1 MIFSPTSHVLDA
13 GPCCHE
19 PRLQTQIK
27 PDKPPNADAVALY
40 WKEFTMT
47 KFDQAWVD
55 AETAKREWMTEN
67 SLYKE
72 EEEHA
77 SCGVGLVVSIDGK
90 PSRKV
95 VENGIAAL
103 KAIWHRGAVD
113 ADGKTGDGAGIH
125 VQIPVE
131 FFYDQ
136 IRRTGHEPDMT
147 KMIAVGQVFLPRTDY
162 GAQETC
168 RTIVE
173 SEVLRMGYYIY
184 GWRHVPVDVACL
196 GEKANATRPE
206 IEQILISNSK
216 GVDEETFERELY
228 VIRRRIEKA
237 ATAAGVQ
244 GLYLCSLSCR
254 SIIYKGMMLAEQV
267 AEFYPDLM
275 DERFESAFA
284 LYHQRY
290 STNTFPQWWLAQPFR
305 MLAHNGEINTL
316 KGNLNWMKS
325 HEIRMAS
332 GAFGDMAEDIKPI
345 VAQGSSDSAALD
357 SVFEVL
363 VRAGRSA
370 PMAKTMMVPESWSKQ
385 AIELP
390 QSWRDMYSY
399 CNSVL
404 EPWDGPAALAMT
416 DGRWVCAGLDRNGLR
431 PMRYVV
437 TGDGLLIAG
446 SETGM
451 VPVDEANVVEKGA
464 LGPGQL
470 LAVDMQEG
478 KLYHDTEMK
487 DKLAAAQPFG
497 DWVGKINE
505 LDDKLAV
512 VTEKPMFTGAELRK
526 RQIAAGYSIEEL
538 EQILAPMAEDAKEAL
553 ASMGD
558 DTPSAVLS
566 EKYRPLSH
574 FFRQAFSQVT
584 NPPIDSLRE
593 FRVMSLKTRFGNLKN
608 VLDEDSSQT
617 EILVLDSPFVGNAQ
631 FDELIANFNA
641 PLAEIDC
648 TFDAGAGPDD
658 LRKGLTRIRA
668 EAEDAVRS
676 GAGHIILTD
685 QHQSIDRVAMPMI
698 LATSAVHSWLTRKGL
713 RTFCSLNVRSAECV
727 DPHYFAVLIG
737 CGATVVNA
745 YLAEDSLA
753 DRIERGLLECT
764 LTEAIQRYRNAID
777 QGLLKIMAKMGISVI
792 SSYRGGLN
800 FEAVGLSRAMVAE
813 YFPGMQS
820 RISGIGTTGIQR
832 KSESVHAK
840 GWRGGSDVLP
850 IGGFYKARRSGEKHA
865 WEAQTMHM
873 LQAACNT
880 ANYEMWKQFSA
891 AMRANPPIHLRDLLD
906 IKEMG
911 KAIPIEEV
919 ESITSIRKR
928 FVTPGMSLGALSPE
942 AHKTLNVAMNR
953 IGAKSDSG
961 EGGED
966 PAHFVPEANGDNPS
980 AKIKQVA
987 SGRFGVT
994 AEYLNHCEELE
1005 IKVAQG
1011 AKPGEGGQLPGM
1023 KVTDLI
1029 ARLRHST
1036 KGVTLISPPP
1046 HHDIY
1051 SIEDL
1056 AQLIYDLKQINPRCK
1071 VTVKLVASSGVG
1083 TIAAGV
1089 AKAKADVIL
1098 ISGHNGGTGASPA
1111 TSIKYAGLPWEMGLT
1126 EAHQVLAM
1134 NNLRERVTLRTDGG
1148 LRTGRDIVM
1157 AAMMGAEEYGI
1168 GTAAL
1173 IAMGCIMVRQC
1184 QSNTCPVGVCT
1195 QDEELRDKFTGNADK
1210 VVNLITFYATE
1221 VREILASIGARSMD
1235 DVIGRADL
1243 LSQVSRGSAHLDDLD
1258 LNPLLITVDGADRIV
1273 YDRNKARN
1281 FVPDTLDAEIVK
1293 DAARF
1298 LNDGEKMQLQYAV
1311 QNTLRTIG
1319 TRTSSHIVQNFGMN
1333 NTLQA
1338 DHLTV
1343 KLSGSAGQSLGAF
1356 AAPGLKLEVSGDA
1369 NDYVGKGLSGGTIVV
1384 RPPMNSPLVAAD
1396 NTIIGNT
1403 VLYGA
1408 TAGYLFA
1415 AGRAGER
1422 FGVRNSGAK
1431 VVIEGCGA
1439 CGCEYMTG
1447 GVAVI
1452 LGSIGANFGAGMTGG
1467 MAYLYDPDG
1476 VADSRMNHETLATCP
1491 IGDAHW
1497 EGQLKELIERH
1508 LAETGSVKAADILQ
1522 HWDVELANF
1531 VQICPK
1537 EMLAHLPAPLGVEDK
1552 AVPAE

>member
-1 MIFSPTSHVLDA
+1 
-13 GPCCHE
+13 
-19 PRLQTQIK
+19 
-27 PDKPPNADAVALY
+27 
-40 WKEFTMT
+40 MT
-47 KFDQAWVD
+47 KFDQKWAI
-55 AETAKREWMTEN
+55 AEEAKRKWLAEN
-67 SLYKE
+67 GMYAE
-72 EEEHA
+72 EEEHS
-77 SCGVGLVVSIDGK
+77 SCGVGLVVSINGK
-90 PSRKV
+90 ASRKV
-95 VENGIAAL
+95 VQAGIDAL

-125 VQIPVE
+125 VQIPVP

-136 IRRTGHEPDMT
+136 IRRTGHEPREDQLV
-147 KMIAVGQVFLPRTDY
+147 AVGQVFLPRTDF

-173 SEVLRMGYYIY
+173 TEVLRMGHTIY
-184 GWRHVPVDVACL
+184 GWRHVPVDVTCL

-206 IEQILISNSK
+206 IEQILISNAK
-216 GVDEETFERELY
+216 NIDEETFERELY

-237 ATAAGVQ
+237 VTAAGIN
-244 GLYLCSLSCR
+244 GLYVASLSCR

-267 AEFYPDLM
+267 AVFYPDLM
-275 DERFESAFA
+275 DERFKSAFA
-284 LYHQRY
+284 IYHQRY

-316 KGNLNWMKS
+316 KGNLNWLKS

-332 GAFGDMAEDIKPI
+332 SAFGDMAEDIKPI
-345 VAQGSSDSAALD
+345 IAGGSSDSAALD
-357 SVFEVL
+357 AVFEVL

-370 PMAKTMMVPESWSKQ
+370 PMAKTMLVPESWSKQ
-385 AIELP
+385 AEDLP

-399 CNSVL
+399 CNSVM

-437 TGDGLLIAG
+437 TGDGLVIAG
-446 SETGM
+446 SEAGM
-451 VPVDEANVVEKGA
+451 VPIDEATVKEKGA
-464 LGPGQL
+464 LGPGQM
-470 LAVDMQEG
+470 LAVDMEKG
-478 KLYHDTEMK
+478 VLYHDTEIK
-487 DKLAAAQPFG
+487 DKMARALPFG
-497 DWVGKINE
+497 DWVGKIND
-505 LDDKLAV
+505 LDEKLAV
-512 VTEKPMFTGAELRK
+512 VSEAPIHTGAELRR
-526 RQIAAGYSIEEL
+526 RQIAAGYTIEEL
-538 EQILAPMAEDAKEAL
+538 EQILAPMAEDGKEAI

-566 EKYRPLSH
+566 TKYRPLSH
-574 FFRQAFSQVT
+574 YFRQNFSQVT

-593 FRVMSLKTRFGNLKN
+593 YRVMSLKTRFGNLKN
-608 VLDEDSSQT
+608 VLDESSAQT
-617 EILVLDSPFVGNAQ
+617 EILVLESPFVGNAQ
-631 FDELIANFNA
+631 WNELMRQFNA
-641 PLAEIDC
+641 DVTEIDC
-648 TFDAGAGPDD
+648 TFESGRGA
-658 LRKGLTRIRA
+658 LQKGLARIRA

-676 GAGHIILTD
+676 GAGHLVLTD
-685 QHQSIDRVAMPMI
+685 QYLGESKIGMPMI
-698 LATSAVHSWLTRKGL
+698 LATSAVHSHLTRKGL
-713 RTFCSLNVRSAECV
+713 RTFCSLNVRSAECI

-737 CGATVVNA
+737 AGATVVNA

-753 DRIERGLLECT
+753 DRIDRGLLDCD
-764 LTEAIQRYRNAID
+764 LTKAVARYRNAID
-777 QGLLKIMAKMGISVI
+777 QGLLKIMSKMGISVV

-800 FEAVGLSRAMVAE
+800 FEAVGLSRAMCAE
-813 YFPGMQS
+813 YFPGLMS
-820 RISGIGTTGIQR
+820 RISGIGVSGIQT
-832 KSESVHAK
+832 KLEEVHARAFDN
-840 GWRGGSDVLP
+840 GQDILP
-850 IGGFYKARRSGEKHA
+850 IGGFYKAHKSGETHA
-865 WEAQTMHM
+865 WGAQTMHM
-873 LQAACNT
+873 MQMACNT
-880 ANYEMWKQFSA
+880 ASFELWKRYST
-891 AMRANPPIHLRDLLD
+891 AMQANPPIHLRDLMA
-906 IKEMG
+906 IKPMG
-911 KAIPIEEV
+911 QAVPIEEV
-919 ESITSIRKR
+919 ESVTAIRKR

-953 IGAKSDSG
+953 IGARSDSG

-966 PAHFVPEANGDNPS
+966 PAHFTPEPNGDNPS

-994 AEYLNHCEELE
+994 AEYLNQCEELE

-1056 AQLIYDLKQINPRCK
+1056 AQLIYDLKQINPNAK
-1071 VTVKLVASSGVG
+1071 VTVKLVSQSGVG

-1126 EAHQVLAM
+1126 EAHQVLSM
-1134 NNLRERVTLRTDGG
+1134 NNLRDRITLRTDGG

-1157 AAMMGAEEYGI
+1157 AAMMGAEEFGI

-1195 QDEELRDKFTGNADK
+1195 QDEALRAKFTGNADK
-1210 VVNLITFYATE
+1210 VVNLITFYAQE
-1221 VREILASIGARSMD
+1221 VREILAGIGARSLD

-1243 LSQVSRGSAHLDDLD
+1243 LTQVSRGSAHLDDLD
-1258 LNPLLITVDGADRIV
+1258 LNPMLITVDGAKDIV
-1273 YDRNKARN
+1273 YDRNRPRN
-1281 FVPDTLDAEIVK
+1281 EVPDTLDSEIVR
-1293 DAARF
+1293 DAQRF
-1298 LNDGEKMQLQYAV
+1298 LNDGEKMQLHYAV
-1311 QNTLRTIG
+1311 QNTDRTVG
-1319 TRTSSHIVQNFGMN
+1319 TRLSSHIVRNFGMR
-1333 NTLQA
+1333 NTLQPN
-1338 DHLTV
+1338 HLTV

-1356 AAPGLKLEVSGDA
+1356 AAPGLKIEVSGDA

-1384 RPPMNSPLVAAD
+1384 RPSMSSPLEASE

-1408 TAGYLFA
+1408 TDGYLFA
-1415 AGRAGER
+1415 SGRAGER
-1422 FGVRNSGAK
+1422 FAVRNSGAK
-1431 VVIEGCGA
+1431 VVIEGCGSN
-1439 CGCEYMTG
+1439 GCEYMTG

-1452 LGSIGANFGAGMTGG
+1452 LGSVGANFGAGMTGG

-1476 VADSRMNHETLATCP
+1476 MLDKLINRETLVTCSVTEP
-1491 IGDAHW
+1491 HW
-1497 EGQLKELIERH
+1497 LSQMEELVERH
-1508 LAETGSVKAADILQ
+1508 AAETGSRKAQKILQ
-1522 HWDVELANF
+1522 YWDVEKANF
-1531 VQICPK
+1531 LQVCPI
-1537 EMLAHLPAPLGVEDK
+1537 EMLDKLPYPLGIENK

>member
-1 MIFSPTSHVLDA
+1 
-13 GPCCHE
+13 
-19 PRLQTQIK
+19 
-27 PDKPPNADAVALY
+27 
-40 WKEFTMT
+40 MT
-47 KFDQAWVD
+47 KFDQAWV
-55 AETAKREWMTEN
+55 AREQAKRDWMAEN
-67 SLYKE
+67 GMYAHE
-72 EEEHA
+72 DEHS
-77 SCGVGLVVSIDGK
+77 SCGVGLVVAQNGK
-90 PSRKV
+90 PTRAV
-95 VENGIAAL
+95 VEAGIEAL
-103 KAIWHRGAVD
+103 RAIWHRGAVD

-125 VQIPVE
+125 LQIPVP

-136 IRRTGHEPDMT
+136 IERTGHTPHQDQLV
-147 KMIAVGQVFLPRTDY
+147 AVGQVFLPRTDF

-173 SEVLRMGYYIY
+173 TEVLRMGHTIY
-184 GWRHVPVDVACL
+184 GWRHVPVNVACL

-206 IEQILISNSK
+206 IEQILISNAK
-216 GVDEETFERELY
+216 GIEEEDFERELY

-237 ATAAGVQ
+237 ASAAGIGQ
-244 GLYLCSLSCR
+244 LYIASLSCR

-267 AEFYPDLM
+267 SEFYPDLQ
-275 DERFESAFA
+275 DERFKSAFA
-284 LYHQRY
+284 IYHQRY

-305 MLAHNGEINTL
+305 MLAHNGEVNTL
-316 KGNLNWMKS
+316 KGNVNWMKS

-345 VAQGSSDSAALD
+345 VQGGMSDSAALD
-357 SVFEVL
+357 AVFEVL

-370 PMAKTMMVPESWSKQ
+370 PMAKTMLVPESWSKQ
-385 AIELP
+385 AEELP
-390 QSWRDMYSY
+390 TAWRDMYSY
-399 CNSVL
+399 CNSVM

-437 TGDGLLIAG
+437 TGAGLVIAG
-446 SETGM
+446 SEAGM
-451 VPVDEANVVEKGA
+451 VPIDEATVVEKGA
-464 LGPGQL
+464 LGPGQM
-470 LAVDMQEG
+470 LAVDMKRG
-478 KLYHDTEMK
+478 KLYHDTDIK
-487 DKLAAAQPFG
+487 DKLARALPFG
-497 DWVGKINE
+497 DWVGKINDLE
-505 LDDKLAV
+505 ETLSGI
-512 VTEKPMFTGAELRK
+512 TEKPLFTGSDLRR
-526 RQIAAGYSIEEL
+526 RQVAAGYSIEEL
-538 EQILAPMAEDAKEAL
+538 EQILAPMAEDGKEAI

-566 EKYRPLSH
+566 TQYRPLSH
-574 FFRQAFSQVT
+574 YFRQNFSQVT

-593 FRVMSLKTRFGNLKN
+593 YRVMSLKTRFGNLKN
-608 VLDEDSSQT
+608 VLDESGAQT
-617 EILVLDSPFVGNAQ
+617 EIMVLESPFVGNAQ
-631 FDELIANFNA
+631 WDILMGEFNA
-641 PLAEIDC
+641 EVASIDC
-648 TFDAGAGPDD
+648 TFAKGKGALQAG
-658 LRKGLTRIRA
+658 LERIRA

-676 GAGHIILTD
+676 GAGHIVLSD
-685 QHQSIDRVAMPMI
+685 EGVSEDRTGMPMI
-698 LATSAVHSWLTRKGL
+698 LATSAVHSHLTRKGL

-727 DPHYFAVLIG
+727 DPHYFAVLVG
-737 CGATVVNA
+737 AGATVVNA
-745 YLAEDSLA
+745 YLAEDSIA
-753 DRIERGLLECT
+753 DRIERGLIDGS
-764 LTEAIQRYRNAID
+764 LTEAVARYRKAID
-777 QGLLKIMAKMGISVI
+777 QGLLKIMSKMGISVI

-800 FEAVGLSRAMVAE
+800 FEAVGLSRAMCAE
-813 YFPGMQS
+813 YFPGLMS
-820 RISGIGTTGIQR
+820 RISGIGLTGIQT
-832 KSESVHAK
+832 KLEEVHDKAF
-840 GWRGGSDVLP
+840 GRGQDILP
-850 IGGFYKARRSGEKHA
+850 IGGFYKSRKTGETHA
-865 WEAQTMHM
+865 WGAQTMHM
-873 LQAACNT
+873 MQMACN
-880 ANYEMWKQFSA
+880 AGSFEMWKRYSA
-891 AMRANPPIHLRDLLD
+891 ALQKNPPIHLRDLMA
-906 IKEMG
+906 IKPMG
-911 KAIPIEEV
+911 EAIDVDEV
-919 ESITSIRKR
+919 ESVTAIRKR

-953 IGAKSDSG
+953 IGARSDSG

-966 PAHFVPEANGDNPS
+966 PAHFTPEPNGDNPS

-1056 AQLIYDLKQINPRCK
+1056 AQLIYDLKQINPTVK
-1071 VTVKLVASSGVG
+1071 VTVKLVAQSGVG

-1126 EAHQVLAM
+1126 EAHQVLSM
-1134 NNLRERVTLRTDGG
+1134 NNLRDRITLRTDGG

-1195 QDEELRDKFTGNADK
+1195 QDESLREKFTGNADK
-1210 VVNLITFYATE
+1210 VVNLITFYAQE
-1221 VREILASIGARSMD
+1221 VREVLASIGARSMD

-1243 LSQVSRGSAHLDDLD
+1243 LTQVSRGSAHLDDLD
-1258 LNPLLITVDGADRIV
+1258 LNPMLITVDGAEHV
-1273 YDRNKARN
+1273 TYDRERPRTP
-1281 FVPDTLDAEIVK
+1281 VPDTLDAEIVR
-1293 DAARF
+1293 DAQRF
-1298 LNDGEKMQLQYAV
+1298 LNDGEKMQLHYAV
-1311 QNTLRTIG
+1311 QNTHRTVG
-1319 TRTSSHIVQNFGMN
+1319 TRVSSHIVRNFGMR

-1338 DHLTV
+1338 NHLTV
-1343 KLSGSAGQSLGAF
+1343 KLTGSAGQSLGAF
-1356 AAPGLKLEVSGDA
+1356 AAPGLKIEVSGDA

-1384 RPPMNSPLVAAD
+1384 RPPMMSPLDASE

-1408 TAGYLFA
+1408 TDGFLFA
-1415 AGRAGER
+1415 SGRSGER
-1422 FGVRNSGAK
+1422 FAVRNSGAK
-1431 VVIEGCGA
+1431 VVVEGCGSS
-1439 CGCEYMTG
+1439 GCEYMTG

-1476 VADSRMNHETLATCP
+1476 VADKLINDETVVTCP
-1491 IGDAHW
+1491 VTQAHW
-1497 EGQLKELIERH
+1497 LTELEELIERH
-1508 LAETGSVKAADILQ
+1508 AAETGSRKAQKILQ
-1522 HWDVELANF
+1522 FWDSEKAHF
-1531 VQICPK
+1531 VQVCPK
-1537 EMLAHLPAPLGVEDK
+1537 EMLNKLPHPIGIEETAI
-1552 AVPAE
+1552 PAE

>member
-1 MIFSPTSHVLDA
+1 MTKHDA
-13 GPCCHE
+13 
-19 PRLQTQIK
+19 
-27 PDKPPNADAVALY
+27 NWAVA
-40 WKEFTMT
+40 E
-47 KFDQAWVD
+47 
-55 AETAKREWMTEN
+55 EAKRKWMAEN
-67 SLYKE
+67 GLYSE
-72 EEEHA
+72 TEEHS
-77 SCGVGLVVSIDGK
+77 SCGVGLVVSVDGK
-90 PSRKV
+90 KSRKV
-95 VENGIAAL
+95 VEAGIEAL
-103 KAIWHRGAVD
+103 KAVWHRGAVD

-125 VQIPVE
+125 VQIPVP

-136 IRRTGHEPDMT
+136 IERTGHTPD
-147 KMIAVGQVFLPRTDY
+147 KDRLIAVGQVFLPRTDF

-173 SEVLRMGYYIY
+173 TEVLRMGYYIY
-184 GWRHVPVDVACL
+184 GWRHVPVDVTCL

-206 IEQILISNSK
+206 IEQILISNAK

-228 VIRRRIEKA
+228 VIRRRVEKA
-237 ATAAGVQ
+237 AAAAGIA
-244 GLYLCSLSCR
+244 GMYIASLSCR

-267 AEFYPDLM
+267 AVFYPDLM

-284 LYHQRY
+284 IYHQRY

-332 GAFGDMAEDIKPI
+332 NTFGEMADDIKPI
-345 VAQGSSDSAALD
+345 VPGGSSDSAALD

-370 PMAKTMMVPESWSKQ
+370 PMAKTMLVPESWSKQ
-385 AIELP
+385 AVELP
-390 QSWRDMYSY
+390 QAWRDMYSY
-399 CNSVL
+399 CNSVM

-437 TGDGLLIAG
+437 TGDGLVIAG
-446 SETGM
+446 SEAGM
-451 VPVDEANVVEKGA
+451 VPIDEASVKEKGA
-464 LGPGQL
+464 LGPGQM
-470 LAVDMQEG
+470 LAVDMKKG
-478 KLYHDTEMK
+478 KLYRDTQIK
-487 DKLAAAQPFG
+487 NKLARALPFG
-497 DWVGKINE
+497 DWVGRIND
-505 LDDKLAV
+505 LDETLSGIE
-512 VTEKPMFTGAELRK
+512 EKPLFSGEDLRK
-526 RQIAAGYSIEEL
+526 RQIAAGYTIEEL
-538 EQILAPMAEDAKEAL
+538 EQILSPMAEDGKESL

-566 EKYRPLSH
+566 KQYRPLSH
-574 FFRQAFSQVT
+574 FFRQNFSQVT

-617 EILVLDSPFVGNAQ
+617 EIVVLESPFVGNAQ
-631 FDELIANFNA
+631 WDTLVENFTA
-641 PLAEIDC
+641 PMAEIDC
-648 TFDAGAGPDD
+648 SFEPGEGA
-658 LRKGLTRIRA
+658 LSAALERIRS

-676 GAGHIILTD
+676 GAGHLVLSD
-685 QHQSIDRVAMPMI
+685 QYSGPGKVAMPMI
-698 LATSAVHSWLTRKGL
+698 LATSAVHSHLTRKGL
-713 RTFCSLNVRSAECV
+713 RTFTSLNVRSAECI
-727 DPHYFAVLIG
+727 DPHYFAVLIA

-745 YLAEDSLA
+745 YLAEDSIA
-753 DRIERGLLECT
+753 DRIGRGLLEGS
-764 LTEAIQRYRNAID
+764 LTENIARYREAID

-813 YFPGMQS
+813 YFPGMIS
-820 RISGIGTTGIQR
+820 RISGIGVSGIQKKAEEIHAR
-832 KSESVHAK
+832 GWES
-840 GWRGGSDVLP
+840 GLDVLP
-850 IGGFYKARRSGEKHA
+850 IGGFYKARTSGETHA
-865 WEAQTMHM
+865 WEATAMHM
-873 LQAACNT
+873 MQMACNK
-880 ANYEMWKQFSA
+880 ASYELWRQYSA
-891 AMRANPPIHLRDLLD
+891 KMRASPPIHLRDLMDFKPL
-906 IKEMG
+906 G
-911 KAIPIEEV
+911 KPIPLEEV
-919 ESITSIRKR
+919 ESITAIRKR

-966 PAHFVPEANGDNPS
+966 PAHFVPEPNGDNPS

-1056 AQLIYDLKQINPRCK
+1056 AQLIYDLKQINPRAK

-1126 EAHQVLAM
+1126 EAHQVLSM
-1134 NNLRERVTLRTDGG
+1134 NNLRSRVTLRTDGG

-1195 QDEELRDKFTGNADK
+1195 QDESLRAKFTGNADK
-1210 VVNLITFYATE
+1210 VVNLITFYAQE
-1221 VREILASIGARSMD
+1221 VREILAELGARSLD
-1235 DVIGRADL
+1235 EVIGRADL
-1243 LSQVSRGSAHLDDLD
+1243 LAQVSRGSAHLDDLD
-1258 LNPLLITVDGADRIV
+1258 LNPMLITVDGSADIV
-1273 YDRNKARN
+1273 YDREKERN
-1281 FVPDTLDAEIVK
+1281 AVPDTLDAEIVR

-1298 LNDGEKMQLQYAV
+1298 LRDGEKMQLSYAI
-1311 QNTLRTIG
+1311 QNTHRTVG
-1319 TRTSSHIVQNFGMN
+1319 TRVSSHIVRNFGMN
-1333 NTLQA
+1333 NAFQP
-1338 DHLTV
+1338 DHLHV
-1343 KLSGSAGQSLGAF
+1343 KLQGSAGQSLGAF

-1384 RPPMNSPLVAAD
+1384 RPPLVSPLRPEE

-1408 TAGYLFA
+1408 TAGHLFA

-1422 FGVRNSGAK
+1422 FAVRNSGAH
-1431 VVIEGCGA
+1431 VVVEGCGA

-1452 LGSIGANFGAGMTGG
+1452 LGTIGANFGAGMTGG
-1467 MAYLYDPDG
+1467 MAYLYDPEG
-1476 VADSRMNHETLATCP
+1476 KARTLMNMETLVTCP
-1491 IGDAHW
+1491 VTMSHW
-1497 EGQLKELIERH
+1497 EDELKGLIERH
-1508 LAETGSVKAADILQ
+1508 ADETRSPRAADILQ
-1522 HWDVELANF
+1522 HWDLEKGNF
-1531 VQICPK
+1531 LQVCPK
-1537 EMLAHLPAPLGVEDK
+1537 EMLAHLPVPLSAESE

>member
-1 MIFSPTSHVLDA
+1 
-13 GPCCHE
+13 
-19 PRLQTQIK
+19 
-27 PDKPPNADAVALY
+27 
-40 WKEFTMT
+40 MT
-47 KFDQAWVD
+47 KYD
-55 AETAKREWMTEN
+55 AEWVRAEETKRRFVAEN
-67 SLYKE
+67 GLYSE
-72 EEEHA
+72 AEEHS

-90 PSRKV
+90 KSRKV
-95 VENGIAAL
+95 VEAGIDAL

-125 VQIPVE
+125 VDIPVR

-136 IRRTGHEPDMT
+136 IKRTGHEPREDQLM
-147 KMIAVGQVFLPRTDY
+147 AVGQVFLPRTDF

-168 RTIVE
+168 RIIVE

-184 GWRHVPVDVACL
+184 GWRHVPVDVTCL
-196 GEKANATRPE
+196 GDKANATRPE

-237 ATAAGVQ
+237 ATAANVSE
-244 GLYLCSLSCR
+244 LYIASLSCR

-267 AEFYPDLM
+267 AVFYPDLM

-332 GAFGDMAEDIKPI
+332 SFFGDMAEDIKPI
-345 VAQGSSDSAALD
+345 VPGGASDSAALD
-357 SVFEVL
+357 CVFEVL
-363 VRAGRSA
+363 VRAGRTA
-370 PMAKTMMVPESWSKQ
+370 PMAKTMLVPESWSKQ
-385 AIELP
+385 AVELP
-390 QSWRDMYSY
+390 QPWVDMYSY
-399 CNSVL
+399 CNSVM

-431 PMRYVV
+431 PMRYVI

-446 SETGM
+446 SEAGM
-451 VPVDEANVVEKGA
+451 VPIDEATVVEKGA
-464 LGPGQL
+464 LGPGQMI
-470 LAVDMQEG
+470 AVDMKEG
-478 KLYHDTEMK
+478 KLFRDAEIK
-487 DKLAAAQPFG
+487 DQLAAARPFG
-497 DWVGKINE
+497 EWVGKINNLE
-505 LDDKLAV
+505 DSLTGV
-512 VTEKPMFTGAELRK
+512 SEKALFSGGELRK

-538 EQILAPMAEDAKEAL
+538 EQVLSPMAEDGKEAL

-566 EKYRPLSH
+566 KMYRPLSH
-574 FFRQAFSQVT
+574 FFRQNFSQVT

-593 FRVMSLKTRFGNLKN
+593 SRVMSLKTRFGNLKN
-608 VLDEDSSQT
+608 VLEESSTQT
-617 EILVLDSPFVGNAQ
+617 EIIVLESPFVGNAQ
-631 FDELIANFNA
+631 WDKLTEEFNA

-648 TFDAGAGPDD
+648 SFVAGEGA
-658 LRKGLTRIRA
+658 LSAALARIRS

-676 GAGHIILTD
+676 GAGHLVLTD
-685 QHQSIDRVAMPMI
+685 QYSGADRVAMPMI
-698 LATSAVHSWLTRKGL
+698 LATSAVHSHLTRHGL
-713 RTFCSLNVRSAECV
+713 RTFCSLNVRAAECI

-737 CGATVVNA
+737 CGATVINA

-753 DRIERGLLECT
+753 DRVERGLLDGT
-764 LTEAIQRYRNAID
+764 LTQNVTRYRNAID

-800 FEAVGLSRAMVAE
+800 FEAVGLSRAMCAE
-813 YFPGMQS
+813 FFPGMTS
-820 RISGIGTTGIQR
+820 RISGIGVTGIQT
-832 KSESVHAK
+832 KAEEIHAK
-840 GWRGGSDVLP
+840 GWSGGLDVLP
-850 IGGFYKARRSGEKHA
+850 VGGFYKARKSGETHA
-865 WEAQTMHM
+865 WEATSMHM
-873 LQAACNT
+873 LQMACNR
-880 ANYEMWKQFSA
+880 ASFELWKQYSA
-891 AMRANPPIHLRDLLD
+891 KMQSNPPIHLRDLLD
-906 IKEMG
+906 FKPLG
-911 KAIPIEEV
+911 KPVPIEEV

-966 PAHFVPEANGDNPS
+966 PAHFVPEPNGDNPS

-994 AEYLNHCEELE
+994 AEYLNQCEELE

-1011 AKPGEGGQLPGM
+1011 AKPGEGGQLPGI
-1023 KVTDLI
+1023 KVTALI
-1029 ARLRHST
+1029 ARLRHSI

-1098 ISGHNGGTGASPA
+1098 ISGHNGGTAASPA
-1111 TSIKYAGLPWEMGLT
+1111 TSIKYCGLPWEMGLT
-1126 EAHQVLAM
+1126 EAHQVLSM

-1157 AAMMGAEEYGI
+1157 AAMLGAEEYGI

-1195 QDEELRDKFTGNADK
+1195 QDEALRDKFTGNADK
-1210 VVNLITFYATE
+1210 VVNLITFYAQE
-1221 VREILASIGARSMD
+1221 VREILASLGARSLGE
-1235 DVIGRADL
+1235 VVGRADL
-1243 LSQVSRGSAHLDDLD
+1243 LAQVSRGSAHLDDLD
-1258 LNPLLITVDGADRIV
+1258 LNPLLITVDGAADIV
-1273 YDRNKARN
+1273 YDRNKERN
-1281 FVPDTLDAEIVK
+1281 VVPDTLDAEIVR

-1298 LNDGEKMQLQYAV
+1298 LQDGEKMQLSYSV
-1311 QNTLRTIG
+1311 QNTDRSVG
-1319 TRTSSHIVQNFGMN
+1319 TRTSSHIVRNFGMRN
-1333 NTLQA
+1333 SFQP

-1343 KLSGSAGQSLGAF
+1343 KLQGSAGQSLGAF

-1384 RPPMNSPLVAAD
+1384 RPPQVSPLIASE

-1422 FGVRNSGAK
+1422 FAVRNSGAS

-1447 GVAVI
+1447 GLAVI

-1476 VADSRMNHETLATCP
+1476 KAETMMNMETLVINPVTV
-1491 IGDAHW
+1491 AHW
-1497 EGQLKELIERH
+1497 ENQLKELIERH
-1508 LAETGSVKAADILQ
+1508 LEETGSRKAADILQ
-1522 HWDVELANF
+1522 HWETERGNF
-1531 VQICPK
+1531 LQVCPI
-1537 EMLAHLPAPLGVEDK
+1537 EMLVHLPHPLTVEDA

>member
-1 MIFSPTSHVLDA
+1 MS
-13 GPCCHE
+13 
-19 PRLQTQIK
+19 K
-27 PDKPPNADAVALY
+27 Y
-40 WKEFTMT
+40 
-47 KFDQAWVD
+47 DQAWVE
-55 AETAKREWMTEN
+55 AEEAKRAFLNEHGMYRVED
-67 SLYKE
+67 
-72 EEEHA
+72 EHA
-77 SCGVGLVVSIDGK
+77 SCGVGLVVSIDGA

-95 VENGIAAL
+95 VEAGITAL

-131 FFYDQ
+131 FFHDQ
-136 IRRTGHEPDMT
+136 IRRTGHEPRPGE
-147 KMIAVGQVFLPRTDY
+147 MIAVGQVFLPRTDF

-168 RTIVE
+168 RTIIE
-173 SEVLRMGYYIY
+173 AEVLRMGYYIY
-184 GWRHVPVDVACL
+184 GWRHVPVDISCL

-206 IEQILISNSK
+206 IEQIIISNSK

-237 ATAAGVQ
+237 AAANQVSN
-244 GLYLCSLSCR
+244 LYLCSLSCR
-254 SIIYKGMMLAEQV
+254 SVIYKGMMLAEQV
-267 AEFYPDLM
+267 GEFYPDLM
-275 DERFESAFA
+275 DARFESAFA
-284 LYHQRY
+284 IYHQRY

-316 KGNLNWMKS
+316 KGNINWMKS

-332 GAFGDMAEDIKPI
+332 SAFGDLAEDIKPI
-345 VAQGSSDSAALD
+345 IPAGASDSAALD
-357 SVFEVL
+357 GVFEVL
-363 VRAGRSA
+363 VRAGRNA
-370 PMAKTMMVPESWSKQ
+370 PMAKTMLVPESWSKQ
-385 AIELP
+385 AVDLP
-390 QSWRDMYSY
+390 QAWRDMYSY
-399 CNSVL
+399 CNSVM

-416 DGRWVCAGLDRNGLR
+416 DGRWVCGGLDRNGLR

-437 TGDGLLIAG
+437 TGDDLLIAG
-446 SETGM
+446 SEVGM
-451 VPVDEANVVEKGA
+451 VPTDEASIKEKGA
-464 LGPGQL
+464 LGPGQMI
-470 LAVDMQEG
+470 AVDMAEG
-478 KLYHDTEMK
+478 ILYHDTTIK
-487 DKLAAAQPFG
+487 DMLAASQPFG
-497 DWVGKINE
+497 DWVGKINDLE
-505 LDDKLAV
+505 TTLAGI
-512 VTEKPMFTGAELRK
+512 TETAMFSGPELRK
-526 RQIAAGYSIEEL
+526 RQIAAGYSMEEL

-574 FFRQAFSQVT
+574 FFRQNFSQVT

-593 FRVMSLKTRFGNLKN
+593 YRVMSLKTRFGNLKN

-617 EILVLDSPFVGNAQ
+617 EIITLDTPFVGNAQ
-631 FDELIANFNA
+631 FAELVGR
-641 PLAEIDC
+641 LGEGVVEIDC
-648 TFDAGAGPDD
+648 TFAADAGPDA
-658 LRKGLTRIRA
+658 LREGLQRIRE

-685 QHQSIDRVAMPMI
+685 HLQSEARVAMPMI
-698 LATSAVHSWLTRKGL
+698 LATSAVHSWLTQGGL
-713 RTFCSLNVRSAECV
+713 RTFCSLCVRSAECV

-737 CGATVVNA
+737 SGATIVNA

-753 DRIERGLLECT
+753 DRIDRGLLEMT
-764 LTEAIQRYRNAID
+764 LTEAMTRYRNAID

-800 FEAVGLSRAMVAE
+800 FEAVGLSRAMVHD
-813 YFPGMQS
+813 YFPGMPS
-820 RISGIGTTGIQR
+820 RISGIGVTGIQR
-832 KSESVHAK
+832 KLEKVHTA
-840 GWRGGSDVLP
+840 GWRGGSTVLP
-850 IGGFYKARRSGEKHA
+850 VGGFYKARRSGETHA
-865 WEAQTMHM
+865 WEARSMHM
-873 LQAACNT
+873 MQEACNRSS
-880 ANYEMWKQFSA
+880 YELWKQYSA
-891 AMRANPPIHLRDLLD
+891 KMRANPPIHLRDLLD
-906 IKEMG
+906 IKPVG
-911 KAIPIEEV
+911 KPIPLEEV

-966 PAHFVPEANGDNPS
+966 PAHFHPEPNGDNPS

-994 AEYLNHCEELE
+994 AEYLNQCEELE

-1071 VTVKLVASSGVG
+1071 VTVKLVAASGVG

-1098 ISGHNGGTGASPA
+1098 VSGHNGGTGASPA

-1126 EAHQVLAM
+1126 EAHQVLSM
-1134 NNLRERVTLRTDGG
+1134 NNLRTTVTLRTDGG
-1148 LRTGRDIVM
+1148 LRTGRDIVI
-1157 AAMMGAEEYGI
+1157 AALMGAEEYGI

-1195 QDEELRDKFTGNADK
+1195 QRDDLRAKFTGNADK
-1210 VVNLITFYATE
+1210 VVNLITFYAEE
-1221 VREILASIGARSMD
+1221 VREILASMGAKSLD
-1235 DVIGRADL
+1235 DIIGRADL

-1258 LNPLLITVDGADRIV
+1258 LNPLLLTVDSMRDVTLDRTKP
-1273 YDRNKARN
+1273 RNA
-1281 FVPDTLDAEIVK
+1281 VPDTLDKEILRDAE
-1293 DAARF
+1293 RF
-1298 LNDGEKMQLQYAV
+1298 FDDGEKMQLSYAV

-1319 TRTSSHIVQNFGMN
+1319 TRTSSLIVRNFGMRN
-1333 NTLQA
+1333 DLQP

-1343 KLSGSAGQSLGAF
+1343 KLKGSAGQSLGAF

-1384 RPPMNSPLVAAD
+1384 RPPMESPLKAAD

-1408 TAGYLFA
+1408 TDGHLFA

-1422 FGVRNSGAK
+1422 FAVRNSGAK
-1431 VVIEGCGA
+1431 VVIEGCGSN
-1439 CGCEYMTG
+1439 GCEYMTG

-1452 LGSIGANFGAGMTGG
+1452 LGDIGPNFGAGMTGG
-1467 MAYLYDPDG
+1467 MAYLHDPEG
-1476 VADSRMNHETLATCP
+1476 KALALMNMETLVTCP
-1491 IGDAHW
+1491 VTVQHW
-1497 EGQLKELIERH
+1497 EEQLEGLIERH
-1508 LAETGSVKAADILQ
+1508 LEETGSARAADILQ
-1522 HWDVELANF
+1522 HWDIEKANF
-1531 VQICPK
+1531 IQVCPK
-1537 EMLAHLPAPLGVEDK
+1537 EMLKHIPAPLGIEDV

>member
-1 MIFSPTSHVLDA
+1 MTKLDA
-13 GPCCHE
+13 V
-19 PRLQTQIK
+19 TY
-27 PDKPPNADAVALY
+27 DAD
-40 WKEFTMT
+40 
-47 KFDQAWVD
+47 WVR
-55 AETAKREWMTEN
+55 AEEAKRKWMAENGLYTED
-67 SLYKE
+67 
-72 EEEHA
+72 EEHS
-77 SCGVGLVVSIDGK
+77 SCGVGLVVAVNGK
-90 PSRKV
+90 SSRKV
-95 VENGIAAL
+95 VEAGINAL

-125 VQIPVE
+125 VQIPAP

-136 IRRTGHEPDMT
+136 IRRTGHEPREDQLV
-147 KMIAVGQVFLPRTDY
+147 AVGQVFLPRTDF

-184 GWRHVPVDVACL
+184 GWRHVPVDVTCL

-237 ATAAGVQ
+237 AAAAGIG
-244 GLYLCSLSCR
+244 GLYIASLSCR

-267 AEFYPDLM
+267 AVFYPDLM

-284 LYHQRY
+284 IYHQRY

-316 KGNLNWMKS
+316 RGNKNWMKS

-332 GAFGDMAEDIKPI
+332 STFGDYAEDIKPI
-345 VAQGSSDSAALD
+345 IAGGSSDSAALD

-370 PMAKTMMVPESWSKQ
+370 PMAKTMLVPESWSKQ
-385 AIELP
+385 AVELP
-390 QSWRDMYSY
+390 QAWRDMYSY
-399 CNSVL
+399 CNSVM

-437 TGDGLLIAG
+437 TGDGLVIAG
-446 SETGM
+446 SEAGM
-451 VPVDEANVVEKGA
+451 VPIDEATVVEKGA
-464 LGPGQL
+464 LGPGQM
-470 LAVDMQEG
+470 LAVDMKKG
-478 KLYHDTEMK
+478 KLFHDTQIK
-487 DKLAAAQPFG
+487 NKLAAALPFG
-497 DWVGKINE
+497 EWVGKINDVE
-505 LDDKLAV
+505 QTLST
-512 VTEKPMFTGAELRK
+512 VTETPMFSGEELRR
-526 RQIAAGYSIEEL
+526 RQVAAGYTIEEL
-538 EQILAPMAEDAKEAL
+538 EQILSPMAEDGKETL

-566 EKYRPLSH
+566 KMYRPLSH
-574 FFRQAFSQVT
+574 FFRQNFSQVT

-608 VLDEDSSQT
+608 VLEENSSQT
-617 EILVLDSPFVGNAQ
+617 EIVVLESPFVGNAQ
-631 FDELIANFNA
+631 WDKLVTEFNA

-648 TFDAGAGPDD
+648 SFDPAEGSLSTA
-658 LRKGLTRIRA
+658 LVRIRA

-676 GAGHIILTD
+676 GAGHLVLTD
-685 QHQSIDRVAMPMI
+685 QYSDANRVAMPMI
-698 LATSAVHSWLTRKGL
+698 LATSAVHSHLTRKGL
-713 RTFCSLNVRSAECV
+713 RTFSSINVRSAECI

-753 DRIERGLLECT
+753 DRIERGLLEGT
-764 LTEAIQRYRNAID
+764 LTENGARYREAID
-777 QGLLKIMAKMGISVI
+777 QGLLKIMAKMGISVV

-800 FEAVGLSRAMVAE
+800 FEAVGLSRAMCAE
-813 YFPGMQS
+813 FFPGMTS
-820 RISGIGTTGIQR
+820 RISGIGVSGIQV
-832 KSESVHAK
+832 KAEEIHAK
-840 GWRGGSDVLP
+840 GWNAADNILP
-850 IGGFYKARRSGEKHA
+850 IGGFYKARASGETHA
-865 WEAQTMHM
+865 WEATSMHM
-873 LQAACNT
+873 LQMACNS
-880 ANYEMWKQFSA
+880 ASFEMWKRYSA
-891 AMRANPPIHLRDLLD
+891 KMQSNPPIHLRDLLD
-906 IKEMG
+906 IKPMG
-911 KAIPIEEV
+911 KSVPIEEV

-966 PAHFVPEANGDNPS
+966 PAHFVPEPNGDNPS

-994 AEYLNHCEELE
+994 AEYLNQCEELE

-1071 VTVKLVASSGVG
+1071 VTVKLVAASGVG

-1157 AAMMGAEEYGI
+1157 AAMLGAEEYGI

-1195 QDEELRDKFTGNADK
+1195 QDEALRGKFTGNADK
-1210 VVNLITFYATE
+1210 VVNLITFYAQE

-1235 DVIGRADL
+1235 EVIGRADL
-1243 LSQVSRGSAHLDDLD
+1243 LAQVSRGSAHLDDLD
-1258 LNPLLITVDGADRIV
+1258 LNPLLITVDGSASIV
-1273 YDRNKARN
+1273 YNRDKERTP
-1281 FVPDTLDAEIVK
+1281 VPDTLDAEIVR

-1298 LNDGEKMQLQYAV
+1298 LQDGEKMQLSYAV
-1311 QNTLRTIG
+1311 QNTHRSVG
-1319 TRTSSHIVQNFGMN
+1319 TRTSSHIVRNFGMRN
-1333 NTLQA
+1333 AFQP

-1343 KLSGSAGQSLGAF
+1343 KLQGSAGQSLGAF

-1384 RPPMNSPLVAAD
+1384 RPPMASPLKASE

-1408 TAGYLFA
+1408 TDGYLFA

-1422 FGVRNSGAK
+1422 FAVRNSGAS
-1431 VVIEGCGA
+1431 VVVEGCGA

-1476 VADSRMNHETLATCP
+1476 KAQTMMNMESLVTCP
-1491 IGDAHW
+1491 VTVEHW
-1497 EGQLKELIERH
+1497 TTQLKTLIERH
-1508 LAETGSVKAADILQ
+1508 LAETGSRKAAEILQ
-1522 HWDVELANF
+1522 NWELEQGNF
-1531 VQICPK
+1531 LQVCPI
-1537 EMLAHLPAPLGVEDK
+1537 EMLGNIKHPLSHEK
-1552 AVPAE
+1552 AAVPAE

>member
-1 MIFSPTSHVLDA
+1 
-13 GPCCHE
+13 
-19 PRLQTQIK
+19 
-27 PDKPPNADAVALY
+27 
-40 WKEFTMT
+40 MT
-47 KFDQAWVD
+47 KYDANWVKN
-55 AETAKREWMTEN
+55 EEAKRAYMAEN
-67 SLYKE
+67 GLYDE
-72 EEEHA
+72 SEEHS
-77 SCGVGLVVSIDGK
+77 SCGVGLVVSVDGK

-95 VENGIAAL
+95 VEAGINAL

-125 VQIPVE
+125 VQIPVS

-136 IRRTGHEPDMT
+136 IERTGHTPRKNELM
-147 KMIAVGQVFLPRTDY
+147 AVGQVFLPRTNF
-162 GAQETC
+162 GSQETC

-173 SEVLRMGYYIY
+173 TEVLRMGYYIY
-184 GWRHVPVDVACL
+184 GWRHVPVDVTCL

-206 IEQILISNSK
+206 IEQILISNAK

-237 ATAAGVQ
+237 AIAAGIN
-244 GLYLCSLSCR
+244 GLYLASLSCR
-254 SIIYKGMMLAEQV
+254 SVIYKGMMLAEQV
-267 AEFYPDLM
+267 AVFYPDLM

-284 LYHQRY
+284 IYHQRY

-316 KGNLNWMKS
+316 KGNVNWMKS

-345 VAQGSSDSAALD
+345 IPSGSSDSAALD

-370 PMAKTMMVPESWSKQ
+370 PMAKTMLVPESWSKQ
-385 AIELP
+385 AVELP

-399 CNSVL
+399 CNSVM

-446 SETGM
+446 SEAGM
-451 VPVDEANVVEKGA
+451 VPIDEATVVEKGA
-464 LGPGQL
+464 LGPGQI
-470 LAVDMQEG
+470 LAVDMQDG
-478 KLYHDTEMK
+478 KMYRDKEIK

-497 DWVGKINE
+497 EWVGKINE
-505 LDDKLAV
+505 LDDALAS
-512 VTEKPMFTGAELRK
+512 VTEKAIYSGSELRK
-526 RQIAAGYSIEEL
+526 RQIAAGYTIEEL
-538 EQILAPMAEDAKEAL
+538 EQILAPMAEDGKETL

-566 EKYRPLSH
+566 KKYRPLSH
-574 FFRQAFSQVT
+574 FFRQNFSQVT

-608 VLDEDSSQT
+608 VLDESSAQT

-631 FDELIANFNA
+631 WDELTRQFNA
-641 PLAEIDC
+641 DLVEIEC
-648 TFDAGAGPDD
+648 SFERGKGALQAG
-658 LRKGLTRIRA
+658 LERIRA
-668 EAEDAVRS
+668 EVEDAVRS
-676 GAGHIILTD
+676 GAGHIVLTD
-685 QHQSIDRVAMPMI
+685 QAQSETRVGMPMI
-698 LATSAVHSWLTRKGL
+698 LATSAVHSHLTRKGL
-713 RTFCSLNVRSAECV
+713 RTFCSLNVRSAECI

-753 DRIERGLLECT
+753 DRIERGLLDGT
-764 LTEAIQRYRNAID
+764 LTDATARYRNAID
-777 QGLLKIMAKMGISVI
+777 QGLLKIMAKMGISVV

-800 FEAVGLSRAMVAE
+800 FEAVGLSRAMCAE
-813 YFPGMQS
+813 FFPGMTS
-820 RISGIGTTGIQR
+820 RISGIGVSGIQF
-832 KSESVHAK
+832 KAEEIHAL
-840 GWRGGSDVLP
+840 GWQGGRDVLP
-850 IGGFYKARRSGEKHA
+850 IGGFYKARKSGETHA
-865 WEAQTMHM
+865 WEAQSMHM
-873 LQAACNT
+873 MQTACNT
-880 ANYEMWKQFSA
+880 GSFQMWKQYSA
-891 AMRANPPIHLRDLLD
+891 KMQSNPPINLRDLLA
-906 IKEMG
+906 IKPMG
-911 KAIPIEEV
+911 EAINVDEV
-919 ESITSIRKR
+919 ESVTAIRKR

-953 IGAKSDSG
+953 IGARSDSG

-966 PAHFVPEANGDNPS
+966 PAHFLPEPNGDNPS

-994 AEYLNHCEELE
+994 AEYLNQCEELE

-1134 NNLRERVTLRTDGG
+1134 NNLRERITLRTDGG
-1148 LRTGRDIVM
+1148 LRTGRDVVM
-1157 AAMMGAEEYGI
+1157 AAMLGAEEYGI

-1195 QDEELRDKFTGNADK
+1195 QDEALRDKFTGNAEK
-1210 VVNLITFYATE
+1210 VVNLITFYAQE
-1221 VREILASIGARSMD
+1221 VREVLASIGARSMD

-1243 LSQVSRGSAHLDDLD
+1243 LHQVSRGSAHLDDLD
-1258 LNPLLITVDGADRIV
+1258 LNPLLITVDGAADIV
-1273 YDRNKARN
+1273 YDRDRPRN
-1281 FVPDTLDAEIVK
+1281 AVPDTLDAEIVR

-1298 LNDGEKMQLQYAV
+1298 LEDGEKMQLSYAV
-1311 QNTLRTIG
+1311 QNTHRSVG
-1319 TRTSSHIVQNFGMN
+1319 TRVSSHIVKNFGMRN
-1333 NTLQA
+1333 ALQA

-1343 KLSGSAGQSLGAF
+1343 QLKGSAGQSLGAF

-1384 RPPMNSPLVAAD
+1384 RPPMASPLKACD

-1408 TAGYLFA
+1408 TDGFLFA

-1422 FGVRNSGAK
+1422 FAVRNSGAS
-1431 VVIEGCGA
+1431 VVIEGCGSN
-1439 CGCEYMTG
+1439 GCEYMTG

-1476 VADSRMNHETLATCP
+1476 QAHRLMNHETLVTCAVATP
-1491 IGDAHW
+1491 HW
-1497 EGQLKELIERH
+1497 QRQLKTLVERH
-1508 LAETGSVKAADILQ
+1508 LAETGSRKAAELLQ
-1522 HWDVELANF
+1522 HWDLELGNF
-1531 VQICPK
+1531 VQVCPI
-1537 EMLAHLPAPLGVEDK
+1537 EMLNNLPHPLGIEDK

>member
-1 MIFSPTSHVLDA
+1 
-13 GPCCHE
+13 
-19 PRLQTQIK
+19 
-27 PDKPPNADAVALY
+27 
-40 WKEFTMT
+40 MT
-47 KFDQAWVD
+47 KYD
-55 AETAKREWMTEN
+55 AEWVAREEAKRAFMAEN
-67 SLYKE
+67 GLYSE
-72 EEEHA
+72 AEEHS
-77 SCGVGLVVSIDGK
+77 SCGVGLVVSIDGSK
-90 PSRKV
+90 SRAV
-95 VENGIAAL
+95 VENGIKAL

-113 ADGKTGDGAGIH
+113 ADGMTGDGAGIH
-125 VQIPVE
+125 VQIPVP

-136 IRRTGHEPDMT
+136 IERTGHTPNRDRLM
-147 KMIAVGQVFLPRTDY
+147 AVGQVFLPRTDF

-173 SEVLRMGYYIY
+173 TEVLRMGYYIY
-184 GWRHVPVDVACL
+184 GWRHVPVNISCL

-237 ATAAGVQ
+237 AQAAQVPT
-244 GLYLCSLSCR
+244 LYIASMSCR

-284 LYHQRY
+284 IYHQRY

-316 KGNLNWMKS
+316 RGNMNWMKS

-332 GAFGDMAEDIKPI
+332 STFGDMAEDIKPI
-345 VAQGSSDSAALD
+345 VAPGSSDSAALD
-357 SVFEVL
+357 AVFEVL
-363 VRAGRSA
+363 VRAGRNA
-370 PMAKTMMVPESWSKQ
+370 PMAKTMLVPESWSKQ
-385 AIELP
+385 AVELP
-390 QSWRDMYSY
+390 EAWRDMYSY
-399 CNSVL
+399 CNSVM

-437 TGDGLLIAG
+437 TRDGMVIAG

-451 VPVDEANVVEKGA
+451 VPQDETNVIEKGA

-470 LAVDMQEG
+470 LAVDMSEG
-478 KLYHDTEMK
+478 KLYHDTEIK
-487 DKLAAAQPFG
+487 NRLAASQPFG
-497 DWVGKINE
+497 DWVGKIKE
-505 LDDKLAV
+505 LEPAIIG
-512 VTEKPMFTGAELRK
+512 VTEKPLFSGDELRR

-566 EKYRPLSH
+566 KKYRPLSH
-574 FFRQAFSQVT
+574 FFRQNFSQVT

-608 VLDEDSSQT
+608 VLDESSAQT
-617 EILVLDSPFVGNAQ
+617 EIITLDSPFVGNSQ
-631 FDELIANFNA
+631 WEEISTHFNA
-641 PLAEIDC
+641 DLVEIDC
-648 TFDAGAGPDD
+648 TFTPGPGALNTALG
-658 LRKGLTRIRA
+658 RIRDA
-668 EAEDAVRS
+668 AEDAVRS

-685 QHQSIDRVAMPMI
+685 QHSNADKVSMPMI
-698 LATSAVHSWLTRKGL
+698 LATSAVHSHLTRKGL
-713 RTFCSLNVRSAECV
+713 RTFCSLNVRSAECI

-745 YLAEDSLA
+745 YLAEDSLS
-753 DRIERGLLECT
+753 DRIDRGLLDGT
-764 LTEAIQRYRNAID
+764 LTEAVARYRNAID
-777 QGLLKIMAKMGISVI
+777 QGLLKIMAKMGISVV

-800 FEAVGLSRAMVAE
+800 FEAVGLSRAMCAE
-813 YFPGMQS
+813 YFPGMTS
-820 RISGIGTTGIQR
+820 RISGIGVTGIQS
-832 KSESVHAK
+832 KAEDIHAQ
-840 GWRGGSDVLP
+840 GWNGTNVLP
-850 IGGFYKARRSGEKHA
+850 IGGFYKSRKSGETHA
-865 WEAQTMHM
+865 WGATSMHM
-873 LQAACNT
+873 LQMACNN
-880 ANYEMWKQFSA
+880 ASFAMWKQYSA
-891 AMRANPPIHLRDLLD
+891 KMRSAPPIHLRDLLD
-906 IKEMG
+906 IKPLG
-911 KAIPIEEV
+911 AAIPIEEV

-966 PAHFVPEANGDNPS
+966 PAHFHPEPNGDNPS

-994 AEYLNHCEELE
+994 AEYLNQCEELE

-1126 EAHQVLAM
+1126 EAHQVLSM
-1134 NNLRERVTLRTDGG
+1134 NNLRGRVTLRTDGG

-1157 AAMMGAEEYGI
+1157 AAMLGAEEYGI

-1195 QDEELRDKFTGNADK
+1195 QDEALRDKFTGNADK
-1210 VVNLITFYATE
+1210 VVNLITFYAQE
-1221 VREILASIGARSMD
+1221 VRELLAEIGARSMD

-1243 LSQVSRGSAHLDDLD
+1243 LAQVSRGSAHLDDLD
-1258 LNPLLITVDGADRIV
+1258 LNPLLITVDGAAEIV
-1273 YDRNKARN
+1273 YNRDKERNA
-1281 FVPDTLDAEIVK
+1281 VPDTLDAQIVR

-1298 LNDGEKMQLQYAV
+1298 LEDGEKMQLSYAV
-1311 QNTLRTIG
+1311 QNTHRTVG
-1319 TRTSSHIVQNFGMN
+1319 TRTSSHIVRKFGMRN
-1333 NTLQA
+1333 ALQP

-1343 KLSGSAGQSLGAF
+1343 KLTGSAGQSLGAF

-1384 RPPMNSPLVAAD
+1384 RPPMSSPIVAAE

-1408 TAGYLFA
+1408 TDGFLFA

-1422 FGVRNSGAK
+1422 FAVRNSGAS
-1431 VVIEGCGA
+1431 VVIEGCGSN
-1439 CGCEYMTG
+1439 GCEYMTG

-1452 LGSIGANFGAGMTGG
+1452 LGEIGANFGAGMTGG

-1476 VADSRMNHETLATCP
+1476 TAMDMMNMETLVACP
-1491 IGDAHW
+1491 VTVLHW
-1497 EGQLKELIERH
+1497 LTQLEELLERH
-1508 LAETGSVKAADILQ
+1508 LRETGSVKTANILQ
-1522 HWDVELANF
+1522 HWDTEQHHFLQV
-1531 VQICPK
+1531 CPK
-1537 EMLAHLPAPLGVEDK
+1537 EMLVHLPAPLSLEKGSI
-1552 AVPAE
+1552 PAE

>member
-1 MIFSPTSHVLDA
+1 
-13 GPCCHE
+13 
-19 PRLQTQIK
+19 
-27 PDKPPNADAVALY
+27 
-40 WKEFTMT
+40 MT
-47 KFDQAWVD
+47 KYDASWV
-55 AETAKREWMTEN
+55 AA
-67 SLYKE
+67 E
-72 EEEHA
+72 EEKRAYLAENGLYDATEEHS
-77 SCGVGLVVSIDGK
+77 SCGVGLVVSVDGK
-90 PSRKV
+90 PSRGV
-95 VENGIAAL
+95 VDAGIAAL
-103 KAIWHRGAVD
+103 RAIWHRGAVD

-125 VQIPVE
+125 VQIPVP

-136 IRRTGHEPDMT
+136 IKRTGHEPRQEELV
-147 KMIAVGQVFLPRTDY
+147 AVGQVFLPRTDF
-162 GAQETC
+162 GAQEKC

-173 SEVLRMGYYIY
+173 TEVLRLGYSIY
-184 GWRHVPVDVACL
+184 GWRHVPVDVTCL

-216 GVDEETFERELY
+216 GVDEDTYERELY

-237 ATAAGVQ
+237 AIAAQVS
-244 GLYLCSLSCR
+244 GLYIASLSCR

-267 AEFYPDLM
+267 AVFYPDLM
-275 DERFESAFA
+275 DPRFKSAFA
-284 LYHQRY
+284 IYHQRY

-316 KGNLNWMKS
+316 KGNMNWMKS

-332 GAFGDMAEDIKPI
+332 ASFGDRAEDIKPI
-345 VAQGSSDSAALD
+345 VAQGASDSAALD
-357 SVFEVL
+357 GVFEVL

-370 PMAKTMMVPESWSKQ
+370 PMAKTMLIPESWSKQ
-385 AIELP
+385 AVELP
-390 QSWRDMYSY
+390 QPWRDMYSY
-399 CNSVL
+399 CNSVM

-446 SETGM
+446 SEAGM
-451 VPVDEANVVEKGA
+451 VPIDEATVVHKGA
-464 LGPGQL
+464 LGPGQMI
-470 LAVDMQEG
+470 AVDMAEG
-478 KLYHDTEMK
+478 RLYRDKELK
-487 DKLAAAQPFG
+487 DKLASNQPFG
-497 DWVGKINE
+497 EWVGKIVDME
-505 LDDKLAV
+505 ETLSQI
-512 VTEKPMFTGAELRK
+512 TETSVFSGPELRK

-538 EQILAPMAEDAKEAL
+538 EQILAPMAEDGKEAL

-566 EKYRPLSH
+566 KKYRPLSH
-574 FFRQAFSQVT
+574 FFRQNFSQVT

-617 EILVLDSPFVGNAQ
+617 EILVLESPFVGNAQ
-631 FDELIANFNA
+631 FELMKGEFNA
-641 PLAEIDC
+641 AMTEIDC
-648 TFDAGAGPDD
+648 TFPAGQDSDA
-658 LRKGLTRIRA
+658 LRRALENIRA

-676 GAGHIILTD
+676 GAGHIVLTD
-685 QHQSIDRVAMPMI
+685 QHQSEDRVAMPMI

-713 RTFCSLNVRSAECV
+713 RTFTSINVRSAECI
-727 DPHYFAVLIG
+727 DAHYFAVLIG
-737 CGATVVNA
+737 CGATTVNA

-753 DRIERGLLECT
+753 DRIERGLLEGT
-764 LTEAIQRYRNAID
+764 LTEVVARYRAAID

-800 FEAVGLSRAMVAE
+800 FEAVGLSRAMCAE
-813 YFPGMQS
+813 YFPGMIS
-820 RISGIGTTGIQR
+820 RISGIGVSGIQ
-832 KSESVHAK
+832 KKLTDVHQL
-840 GWRGGSDVLP
+840 GWLGGSDVLP
-850 IGGFYKARRSGEKHA
+850 IGGFYKARHSGETHA
-865 WEAQTMHM
+865 WEAQSMHM
-873 LQAACNT
+873 LQAACT
-880 ANYEMWKQFSA
+880 RASYEMWKQYSA
-891 AMRANPPIHLRDLLD
+891 KMRSNPPIHLRDLLD
-906 IKEMG
+906 IKPLG
-911 KAIPIEEV
+911 KPVPIEEV

-966 PAHFVPEANGDNPS
+966 PAHFVPEPNGDNPS

-994 AEYLNHCEELE
+994 AEYLNQCEELE

-1089 AKAKADVIL
+1089 AKAKADIIL

-1126 EAHQVLAM
+1126 EAHQVLSM

-1157 AAMMGAEEYGI
+1157 AAMLGAEEYGI

-1195 QDEELRDKFTGNADK
+1195 QDENLRAKFTGSADK

-1221 VREILASIGARSMD
+1221 VRELLASIGARSID

-1243 LSQVSRGSAHLDDLD
+1243 LTQVSRGSAHLDDLD
-1258 LNPLLITVDGADRIV
+1258 LNPLLITVDGADQIT
-1273 YDRNKARN
+1273 YDRDKPRN
-1281 FVPDTLDAEIVK
+1281 EVPDTLDSEIVK

-1298 LNDGEKMQLQYAV
+1298 LNDGEKMQLSYAV
-1311 QNTLRTIG
+1311 QNTLRSVG
-1319 TRTSSHIVQNFGMN
+1319 TRVSSHIVSKFGMRN
-1333 NTLQA
+1333 SLQP

-1343 KLSGSAGQSLGAF
+1343 KLTGSAGQALGAF
-1356 AAPGLKLEVSGDA
+1356 AAPGLKIEVSGDA
-1369 NDYVGKGLSGGTIVV
+1369 NDYVGKGLSGGMIVV
-1384 RPPMNSPLVAAD
+1384 RPPMASPLVASE

-1408 TAGYLFA
+1408 TDGYLFA

-1422 FGVRNSGAK
+1422 FAVRNSGAK
-1431 VVIEGCGA
+1431 VVIEGCGSN
-1439 CGCEYMTG
+1439 GCEYMTG

-1476 VADSRMNHETLATCP
+1476 SVDALMNLETLVTCP
-1491 IGDAHW
+1491 VTVAHW
-1497 EGQLKELIERH
+1497 EAELKGLIERH
-1508 LAETGSVKAADILQ
+1508 YEETGSRKAEDILQ
-1522 HWDVELANF
+1522 HWDLERDNF
-1531 VQICPK
+1531 LQVCPK
-1537 EMLAHLPAPLGVEDK
+1537 EMLVHLPAPLGVEVG
-1552 AVPAE
+1552 AARA

>member
-1 MIFSPTSHVLDA
+1 
-13 GPCCHE
+13 
-19 PRLQTQIK
+19 
-27 PDKPPNADAVALY
+27 
-40 WKEFTMT
+40 MT
-47 KFDQAWVD
+47 KYD
-55 AETAKREWMTEN
+55 ADWARAEETKRKWMAEN
-67 SLYKE
+67 GLYSE
-72 EEEHA
+72 DEEHS
-77 SCGVGLVVSIDGK
+77 SCGVGLVVSVDGK
-90 PSRKV
+90 KSRKV
-95 VENGIAAL
+95 VDAGIDAL

-125 VQIPVE
+125 VQIPVQ

-136 IRRTGHEPDMT
+136 IRRTGHEPNLDEL
-147 KMIAVGQVFLPRTDY
+147 IAVGQVFLPRTDF
-162 GAQETC
+162 GAQEQC

-173 SEVLRMGYYIY
+173 TEVLRMGYYIY
-184 GWRHVPVDVACL
+184 GWRHVPVDVTCL

-206 IEQILISNSK
+206 IEQILISNTK
-216 GVDEETFERELY
+216 GVDEDTFERELY

-237 ATAAGVQ
+237 AMAAGIS
-244 GLYLCSLSCR
+244 GLYLASLSCR

-267 AEFYPDLM
+267 AVFYPDLM

-284 LYHQRY
+284 IYHQRY

-316 KGNLNWMKS
+316 KGNINWMKS

-332 GAFGDMAEDIKPI
+332 GTFGDFAEDIKPI
-345 VAQGSSDSAALD
+345 IPGGSSDSAALD

-385 AIELP
+385 AVELP
-390 QSWRDMYSY
+390 QAWRDMYSY
-399 CNSVL
+399 CNSVM

-437 TGDGLLIAG
+437 TGDGLVIAG
-446 SETGM
+446 SEAGM
-451 VPVDEANVVEKGA
+451 VPIDEATVAEKGA
-464 LGPGQL
+464 LGPGQM
-470 LAVDMQEG
+470 LAVDMKKG
-478 KLYHDTEMK
+478 KLFRDKQIK
-487 DKLAAAQPFG
+487 DKLARALPFG
-497 DWVGKINE
+497 EWVGKIND
-505 LDDKLAV
+505 LDDILGGIAE
-512 VTEKPMFTGAELRK
+512 TPIFSGAELRK
-526 RQIAAGYSIEEL
+526 RQIAAGYSVEEL
-538 EQILAPMAEDAKEAL
+538 EQILAPMAEDGKEAL

-566 EKYRPLSH
+566 KQYRPLSH
-574 FFRQAFSQVT
+574 FFRQSFSQVT

-593 FRVMSLKTRFGNLKN
+593 YRVMSLKTRFGNLKN

-617 EILVLDSPFVGNAQ
+617 EIIVLESPFVGNAQ
-631 FDELIANFNA
+631 WDKLVENFNA

-648 TFDAGAGPDD
+648 SFEPGQGA
-658 LRKGLTRIRA
+658 LSTALARVRA
-668 EAEDAVRS
+668 EAEEAVRS
-676 GAGHIILTD
+676 GAGHLVLSD
-685 QHQSIDRVAMPMI
+685 MNSGEGRVGMPMI
-698 LATSAVHSWLTRKGL
+698 LATSAVHSHLTRQGL
-713 RTFCSLNVRSAECV
+713 RTFCSLNVRAAECV

-753 DRIERGLLECT
+753 DRIDRGLLDGSLSENV
-764 LTEAIQRYRNAID
+764 ARYRDAID

-813 YFPGMQS
+813 YFPGMTS
-820 RISGIGTTGIQR
+820 RISGIGVTGIQS
-832 KSESVHAK
+832 KLEEIHAK
-840 GWRGGSDVLP
+840 GWDSGLDVLP
-850 IGGFYKARRSGEKHA
+850 IGGFYKARKSGETHA
-865 WEAQTMHM
+865 WEATSMHM
-873 LQAACNT
+873 MQMACNR
-880 ANYEMWKQFSA
+880 ASYELWKQYSA
-891 AMRANPPIHLRDLLD
+891 KMQSNPPIHLRDLMDFKPL
-906 IKEMG
+906 G
-911 KAIPIEEV
+911 KPVPIEEV

-966 PAHFVPEANGDNPS
+966 PAHFVPEPNGDNPS

-994 AEYLNHCEELE
+994 AEYLNQCEELE

-1098 ISGHNGGTGASPA
+1098 VSGHNGGTGASPA

-1134 NNLRERVTLRTDGG
+1134 NNLRDRVTLRTDGG

-1195 QDEELRDKFTGNADK
+1195 QDDSLRAKFTGNADK
-1210 VVNLITFYATE
+1210 VVNLITFYAQE
-1221 VREILASIGARSMD
+1221 VRELLASLGARSVD
-1235 DVIGRADL
+1235 EIIGRADL
-1243 LSQVSRGSAHLDDLD
+1243 LAQVSRGSAHLDDLD
-1258 LNPLLITVDGADRIV
+1258 LNPLLITVDGAHDIV
-1273 YDRNKARN
+1273 YNRDKERNA
-1281 FVPDTLDAEIVK
+1281 VPDTLDAEIVR

-1298 LNDGEKMQLQYAV
+1298 LKDGEKMQLSYAV
-1311 QNTLRTIG
+1311 QNTHRTVG
-1319 TRTSSHIVQNFGMN
+1319 TRVSSHIVQNFGMR
-1333 NTLQA
+1333 NTFQP
-1338 DHLTV
+1338 DHLHV
-1343 KLSGSAGQSLGAF
+1343 KLQGSAGQSLGAF

-1384 RPPMNSPLVAAD
+1384 RPPQVSPLKADD

-1408 TAGYLFA
+1408 TDGHLFA

-1422 FGVRNSGAK
+1422 FAVRNSGAK
-1431 VVIEGCGA
+1431 VVVEGCGSN
-1439 CGCEYMTG
+1439 GCEYMTG
-1447 GVAVI
+1447 GIAVI
-1452 LGSIGANFGAGMTGG
+1452 LGDIGANFGAGMTGG

-1476 VADSRMNHETLATCP
+1476 KAQLLMNMETLVTCP
-1491 IGDAHW
+1491 VTVDHW
-1497 EGQLKELIERH
+1497 HDQLKSLIRRH
-1508 LAETGSVKAADILQ
+1508 ADETGSRKAADILQ
-1522 HWDVELANF
+1522 HWDVESGHFLQ
-1531 VQICPK
+1531 VCPK
-1537 EMLAHLPAPLGVEDK
+1537 EMLNKLSYPLSAEAE

>member
-1 MIFSPTSHVLDA
+1 
-13 GPCCHE
+13 
-19 PRLQTQIK
+19 
-27 PDKPPNADAVALY
+27 
-40 WKEFTMT
+40 MT
-47 KFDQAWVD
+47 KYDDAWVAREEAKRAVM
-55 AETAKREWMTEN
+55 AETG
-67 SLYKE
+67 LYSP
-72 EEEHA
+72 EEEHS
-77 SCGVGLVVSIDGK
+77 SCGVGLVVNIDGSK
-90 PSRKV
+90 SRSV
-95 VENGIAAL
+95 VENGIKAL

-125 VQIPVE
+125 VQIPVS

-136 IRRTGHEPDMT
+136 VKRTGHTPREGELL
-147 KMIAVGQVFLPRTDY
+147 AVGQVFLPRTDF

-173 SEVLRMGYYIY
+173 TEILRMGYYIY
-184 GWRHVPVDVACL
+184 GWRHVPVKVSCL

-216 GVDEETFERELY
+216 GVDEEVFERELY

-237 ATAAGVQ
+237 AVAAQVPT
-244 GLYLCSLSCR
+244 LYLASMSCR

-284 LYHQRY
+284 IYHQRY

-316 KGNLNWMKS
+316 KGNVNWMKS

-332 GAFGDMAEDIKPI
+332 GAFGEMAEDIKPI
-345 VAQGSSDSAALD
+345 VAAGSSDSAALD

-370 PMAKTMMVPESWSKQ
+370 PMAKTMLVPESWSKQ
-385 AIELP
+385 TVELP
-390 QSWRDMYSY
+390 KAWQDMYSY
-399 CNSVL
+399 CNSVM

-416 DGRWVCAGLDRNGLR
+416 DGRWVCAGLDRSGLR

-437 TGDGLLIAG
+437 TADGMLIAG
-446 SETGM
+446 SEAGM
-451 VPVDEANVVEKGA
+451 VPLDEANVVRKGA
-464 LGPGQL
+464 LGPGQMIG
-470 LAVDMQEG
+470 VHMG
-478 KLYHDTEMK
+478 KGRLYHDVELK
-487 DKLAAAQPFG
+487 DKMSAALPFG
-497 DWVGKINE
+497 EWVDKIVELDTPLAEVVETPLFTGNE
-505 LDDKLAV
+505 L
-512 VTEKPMFTGAELRK
+512 RR
-526 RQIAAGYSIEEL
+526 RQVAAGYSIEEL
-538 EQILAPMAEDAKEAL
+538 EQILAPMAEDAKETL

-566 EKYRPLSH
+566 KQYRPLSH
-574 FFRQAFSQVT
+574 FFRQNFSQVT

-631 FDELIANFNA
+631 FDALFEHFNA
-641 PLAEIDC
+641 DVVTIDC
-648 TFDAGAGPDD
+648 SFEVGGNS
-658 LRKGLTRIRA
+658 LNEGLTRIRA

-676 GAGHIILTD
+676 GAGHIVLTD
-685 QHQSIDRVAMPMI
+685 QMSGEGRVAMPMI
-698 LATSAVHSWLTRKGL
+698 LATSAVHSHLTRKGL
-713 RTFCSLNVRSAECV
+713 RTFTSLNVRSAECV

-745 YLAEDSLA
+745 YLAEDSLS
-753 DRIERGLLECT
+753 DRIDRGLLDGS
-764 LTEAIQRYRNAID
+764 LTDAVGRYRNAID

-800 FEAVGLSRAMVAE
+800 FEAVGLSRAMCAE
-813 YFPGMQS
+813 FFPGMTS
-820 RISGIGTTGIQR
+820 RISGIGVTGIQR
-832 KSESVHAK
+832 KAEEVHAK
-840 GWRGGSDVLP
+840 GWQGDGVVLP
-850 IGGFYKARRSGEKHA
+850 IGGFYKARKSGETHA
-865 WEAQTMHM
+865 WEASSMHM
-873 LQAACNT
+873 LQMACNK
-880 ANYEMWKQFSA
+880 ASYQMWQQYSA
-891 AMRANPPIHLRDLLD
+891 KMKSNPPIHLRDLLD
-906 IKEMG
+906 IKPLGE
-911 KAIPIEEV
+911 PIGLEEV

-966 PAHFVPEANGDNPS
+966 PAHFVPEPNGDNPS

-994 AEYLNHCEELE
+994 AEYLNQCEELE

-1089 AKAKADVIL
+1089 AKAKADIIL

-1126 EAHQVLAM
+1126 EAHQVLSM
-1134 NNLRERVTLRTDGG
+1134 NNLRDRVTLRTDGG

-1157 AAMMGAEEYGI
+1157 AAMLGAEEYGI

-1195 QDEELRDKFTGNADK
+1195 QDEALRDKFTGNADK

-1221 VREILASIGARSMD
+1221 VREILASIGAKSMD
-1235 DVIGRADL
+1235 DIVGRADL
-1243 LSQVSRGSAHLDDLD
+1243 LTQVSRGSAHLDDLD
-1258 LNPLLITVDGADRIV
+1258 LNPLLITVDGAHANV
-1273 YDRNKARN
+1273 YDRDKPRN
-1281 FVPDTLDAEIVK
+1281 VVPDTLDAQIVR
-1293 DAARF
+1293 DGARF
-1298 LNDGEKMQLQYAV
+1298 FSDGEKMQLSYAV
-1311 QNTLRTIG
+1311 QNTHRTVG
-1319 TRTSSHIVQNFGMN
+1319 TRVSSHIVKAFGMRN
-1333 NTLQA
+1333 ALQP

-1343 KLSGSAGQSLGAF
+1343 KLTGSAGQSLGAF

-1384 RPPMNSPLVAAD
+1384 RPPMASPIVAAE

-1408 TAGYLFA
+1408 TDGYLFA

-1422 FGVRNSGAK
+1422 FAVRNSGAK
-1431 VVIEGCGA
+1431 VVIEGCGSN
-1439 CGCEYMTG
+1439 GCEYMTG

-1452 LGSIGANFGAGMTGG
+1452 LGEIGANFGAGMTGG
-1467 MAYLYDPDG
+1467 MAYLYDPEG
-1476 VADSRMNHETLATCP
+1476 KAGAMMNNETIVTCSVTV
-1491 IGDAHW
+1491 DHW
-1497 EGQLKELIERH
+1497 MGQLEELLERH
-1508 LAETGSVKAADILQ
+1508 LEETGSRKAADILQ
-1522 HWDVELANF
+1522 NWDVEQHNF
-1531 VQICPK
+1531 MQVCPK
-1537 EMLAHLPAPLGVEDK
+1537 EMLVHLPAPLSEDVQ